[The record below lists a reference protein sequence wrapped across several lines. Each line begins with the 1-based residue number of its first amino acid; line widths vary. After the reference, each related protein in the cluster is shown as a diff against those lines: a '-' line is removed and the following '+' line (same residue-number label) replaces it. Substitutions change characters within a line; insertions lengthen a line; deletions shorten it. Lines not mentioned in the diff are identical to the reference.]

1 MEFPTE
7 FYIEFYHKL
16 EFARALFFWGYG
28 GGDFLEN
35 SRANLF

>member
-16 EFARALFFWGYG
+16 EFARALFFWSYLGI
-28 GGDFLEN
+28 F
-35 SRANLF
+35 